1 MWFGFDEMSPAEPSI
16 PILMDCLCFSND
28 YKRTDLVIW
37 KMEEFGVE
45 ETWTQLFKVS
55 YQNLQSMYRGFGE
68 MKLSKW

>member
-1 MWFGFDEMSPAEPSI
+1 VWFGFDEMSPAEPSI
-16 PILMDCLCFSND
+16 SILMDCLCFSND